1 MNGDKLP
8 QLLDDILKKIESFKR
23 LPLFP
28 VSVRNT
34 FNTVFAASASKI
46 GLLDADLLS
55 ELVSHYYRVQLL
67 IELLDIFSASLT
79 DISQR
84 DAQSD
89 PVEIEEQTQLLR
101 DIIDTMS
108 RVLRSASDLADKL
121 YSASPNE

>member
-1 MNGDKLP
+1 
-8 QLLDDILKKIESFKR
+8 LDDTLKKIESFKR

-67 IELLDIFSASLT
+67 IELLDIFSANLT
-79 DISQR
+79 DIAQR

-108 RVLRSASDLADKL
+108 QVLRSASDLADKL
-121 YSASPNE
+121 YSQ